1 MRGAS
6 VWIVAVA
13 LALLFGALVAPA
25 LVSCTQ
31 EAPPTPDEPELRFGH
46 ILWNGLERTFATY
59 APADLAEPAPVVFF
73 LHGGSSSASAIWSGD
88 GGRSWKA
95 LADEHGFL
103 LVLPEG
109 RADPVDPN
117 QHHWNDCRTGV
128 TNPDA
133 ISTEDD
139 VGFVARLIDLA
150 AERVAIDPLRIYVTG
165 ASNGGMMTYRLAMQL
180 GDRLAAVGAI
190 VANLPDPSEC
200 AFEAAPIPILI
211 MNGTADPVIPYD
223 GGCVAGSTCDRGSV
237 RSTDATVAFWVNT
250 NGAATVPEEVAL
262 PDTVPSDHSTVTK
275 FTYDGGAGG
284 MGVLFYRVDG
294 GGHSAPGPDPISAS
308 MERVA
313 GPKNHDIDA
322 PTEVWRFFEAHAR
335 ATP

>member
-1 MRGAS
+1 MKAAPVRIA
-6 VWIVAVA
+6 VVA
-13 LALLFGALVAPA
+13 LVLLFGAFVAPA

-31 EAPPTPDEPELRFGH
+31 GPPPTPDKPELRTGH

-59 APADLAEPAPVVFF
+59 APADLAKPAPVVFF
-73 LHGGSSSASAIWSGD
+73 LHGGSSSASAIWNGD

-109 RADPVDPN
+109 RADPADPD

-133 ISTEDD
+133 ISAEDD
-139 VGFVARLIDLA
+139 VGFIDRLIDLA

-200 AFEAAPIPILI
+200 AFVATAIPILI
-211 MNGTADPVIPYD
+211 MNGTADPVIPYN
-223 GGCVAGSTCDRGSV
+223 GGCVAGGACDRGSV
-237 RSTDATVAFWVNT
+237 RSTDATVAFWVHT
-250 NGAATVPEEVAL
+250 NGATTVPNEVSL
-262 PDTVPSDHSTVTK
+262 PDAVPSDHSTITK
-275 FTYDGGAGG
+275 FTYDGGATGED
-284 MGVLFYRVDG
+284 VVFYRVDG
-294 GGHSAPGPDPISAS
+294 GGHSAPGSDPIPAS
-308 MERVA
+308 VERVA

-322 PTEVWRFFEAHAR
+322 PTEVWRFFGEHAR